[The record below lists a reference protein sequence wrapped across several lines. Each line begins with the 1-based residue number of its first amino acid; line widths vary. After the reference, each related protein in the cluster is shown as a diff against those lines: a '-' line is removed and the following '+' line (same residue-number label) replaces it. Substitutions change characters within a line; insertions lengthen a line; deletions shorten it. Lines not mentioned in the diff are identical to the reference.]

1 MIDPGWA
8 AAGAIV
14 VVNIVGWVVNHNHSS
29 KEEARRE
36 GKVLAQLTDLC
47 HRVDRLEQRFDE
59 YFAPK
64 A

>member
-14 VVNIVGWVVNHNHSS
+14 VVNIAGWVINHNRSG

-36 GKVLAQLTDLC
+36 GKVIAQLADLG
-47 HRVDRLEQRFDE
+47 RRIDRLEERFDE

>member
-14 VVNIVGWVVNHNHSS
+14 VVNIVGWVVNHNHSL

-36 GKVLAQLTDLC
+36 GKVIAQLSELC

-59 YFAPK
+59 YFRRG
-64 A
+64 